1 VSTRNHQQSKC
12 YRHILERINSPR
24 ERSYT
29 KEIVVEPELIVRG
42 TTMVEAAKAVH
53 L

>member
-1 VSTRNHQQSKC
+1 MGVIAAET
-12 YRHILERINSPR
+12 ILERINSPR
-24 ERSYT
+24 ERSYP

-42 TTMVEAAKAVH
+42 TTVAEAVKAVR

>member
-1 VSTRNHQQSKC
+1 MEFLRTT
-12 YRHILERINSPR
+12 ILERINSPR
-24 ERSYT
+24 KRSYT

-42 TTMVEAAKAVH
+42 TTMAEAAKAVH